1 MGRDQTVKTE
11 ATPRFRFPVWRWK
24 GLLTVLLLLLL
35 SGMPLRGQERGAV
48 VELTL
53 ERMVEL
59 ALSTSYRVRQ
69 LNLSI
74 DRTRHSLQ
82 AQEARLKSRVDMEFS
97 APEFRAISDTEWNSV
112 LQRDEIVHENTRR
125 WEAEL
130 SVRQPVILFGVP
142 TNGYLSLNNRMYR
155 YLQNE
160 EDGGRDVRYY
170 NRYYIRY
177 TQPLFQPNQLKNA
190 LEEAELDLED
200 SELNFQDDVVGL
212 VDDLSDD
219 YFELFDD
226 AYQGVIN
233 ADHVANLE
241 VAESIAREAALS
253 DSSRTIEEDQI
264 RVELANAREQLQR
277 AHSEFRLGAARIK
290 QRLQIPESDS
300 IAISPVFELQPV
312 TIDVDEAVDH
322 AMALTPRLRQ
332 LDISYREN
340 EINLEE
346 TKGRNS
352 FRMDLALSYGR
363 EMQDPIFQDMWG
375 EPTNTYTVDVNAYL
389 PIWDWGERN
398 QRIAA
403 SEISL
408 KQTALRIEEA
418 ETQIFSNV
426 LNEVRNV
433 EEYESRAL
441 AMEENLALAS
451 DVSQES
457 LNRYREGTITVLE
470 LTQSLRRE
478 LDTANNFLD
487 AYLGWKGALLRL
499 QELTFYDFE
508 RGMPVVERFG
518 IVMSR
523 ANPQ

>member
-1 MGRDQTVKTE
+1 M
-11 ATPRFRFPVWRWK
+11 
-24 GLLTVLLLLLL
+24 TVLLLCLL
-35 SGMPLRGQERGAV
+35 SGGPLWGQERGAV

-74 DRTRHSLQ
+74 DRTRHYVQ

-97 APEFRAISDTEWNSV
+97 GPEFRAISDTEWNSE
-112 LQRDEIVHENTRR
+112 LQRDEIVHEDTRR

-130 SVRQPVILFGVP
+130 SIRQPVILFGVP

-160 EDGGRDVRYY
+160 EDGGQDVRYY

-177 TQPLFQPNQLKNA
+177 TQPLFQPNRLKNS

-200 SELNFQDDVVGL
+200 AELNFQDDVVGL

-219 YFELFDD
+219 YLELFDD

-264 RVELANAREQLQR
+264 HVELANAREQLQR
-277 AHSEFRLGAARIK
+277 AQSEFRLQSARIK

-300 IAISPVFELQPV
+300 IVLHPVLDLRPV
-312 TIDVDEAVDH
+312 IIDVDEAVGH

-352 FRMDLALSYGR
+352 FRMDLAFSYGR
-363 EMQDPIFQDMWG
+363 EMQDPVFQNMWG
-375 EPTNTYTVDVNAYL
+375 TPTNTYTVDVNAYL

-408 KQTALRIEEA
+408 EQTSLRIEET

-470 LTQSLRRE
+470 LIQSLRRE

-487 AYLGWKGALLRL
+487 AYLGWRGALLRI

-518 IVMSR
+518 IVMSS

>member
-1 MGRDQTVKTE
+1 MGRDQTMRT
-11 ATPRFRFPVWRWK
+11 AAALRFRFFIRRSK
-24 GLLTVLLLLLL
+24 ELMTLLLLCLL
-35 SGMPLRGQERGAV
+35 SGGPLRGQERGAV

-74 DRTRHSLQ
+74 DRTRHYLR

-97 APEFRAISDTEWNSV
+97 APEFRAISDTEWNSE

-130 SVRQPVILFGVP
+130 SIRQPVILFGVP

-155 YLQNE
+155 YTQRE

-170 NRYYIRY
+170 NRYFIRY
-177 TQPLFQPNQLKNA
+177 TQPLFQPNQLKNS

-200 SELNFQDDVVGL
+200 SELDFQEDVVGL
-212 VDDLSDD
+212 VDDLSGD
-219 YFELFDD
+219 YFELLDD
-226 AYQGVIN
+226 AYQRVIN
-233 ADHVANLE
+233 TDHVNNLE
-241 VAESIAREAALS
+241 AAMAIAREAALS
-253 DSSRTIEEDQI
+253 DSTRNIEEDQL

-277 AHSEFRLGAARIK
+277 ARSEFRLQSAMIK
-290 QRLQIPESDS
+290 QRLHIPEEDS
-300 IAISPVFELQPV
+300 IVIRPVLDLRPV
-312 TIDVDEAVDH
+312 SIDVDEAVGH

-332 LDISYREN
+332 LDISYRED
-340 EINLEE
+340 EIDLEE

-389 PIWDWGERN
+389 PIWDWGARN

-408 KQTALRIEEA
+408 EQTALRIEEA
-418 ETQIFSNV
+418 EVQIFSNV

-441 AMEENLALAS
+441 AMEENLTLAS

-457 LNRYREGTITVLE
+457 LNLYREGRITVLE
-470 LTQSLRRE
+470 LIQSLRRE

-487 AYLGWKGALLRL
+487 AYLGWRGALLRL

-508 RGMPVVERFG
+508 LGMPVVERFG
-518 IVMSR
+518 LMMSR
-523 ANPQ
+523 TNPQ

>member
-1 MGRDQTVKTE
+1 VI
-11 ATPRFRFPVWRWK
+11 
-24 GLLTVLLLLLL
+24 LLVLL
-35 SGMPLRGQERGAV
+35 SGAPLHGQERGAV
-48 VELTL
+48 VELTM

-74 DRTRHSLQ
+74 DRTRHYLQ
-82 AQEARLKSRVDMEFS
+82 AQEARLKSRVDLEFS
-97 APEFRAISDTEWNSV
+97 APEFRAISDTEWNSD

-155 YLQNE
+155 YTQRD
-160 EDGGRDVRYY
+160 EDGDRDIRYY
-170 NRYYIRY
+170 NRYFVRY
-177 TQPLFQPNQLKNA
+177 TQPLFQPNNLKNN

-200 SELNFQDDVVGL
+200 AELNFQEDVVGL

-226 AYQGVIN
+226 AYQRVIN
-233 ADHVANLE
+233 TDHVYNLE
-241 VAESIAREAALS
+241 VAMDVAREAALV
-253 DSSRTIEEDQI
+253 DSTRTIEEDQI

-277 AHSEFRLGAARIK
+277 AHSEFRLQAARIK

-300 IAISPVFELQPV
+300 IVLDPVLDLRPV
-312 TIDVDEAVDH
+312 TIDVDEAVRH

-352 FRMDLALSYGR
+352 FRMDLAFSYGR
-363 EMQDPIFQDMWG
+363 EMADPVFQDMWG
-375 EPTNTYTVDVNAYL
+375 QPSNTYTVDVNAYL

-408 KQTALRIEEA
+408 EQTALRIEEA

-433 EEYESRAL
+433 EEYETRAL
-441 AMEENLALAS
+441 AMEENLDLAS

-457 LNRYREGTITVLE
+457 LTRYQEGTITVLE
-470 LTQSLRRE
+470 LIQSLRRE

-487 AYLGWKGALLRL
+487 AYLGWRGALLRL

-508 RGMPVVERFG
+508 RGMPVVQRFG

-523 ANPQ
+523 ANPQRP